1 MKARLEGRA
10 MSSDTREVDYKT
22 HILIGR
28 TSAGDMAVI
37 GEWPHVPR
45 QSEVQQ
51 KIDGARQRYAVYL
64 LCTPTSIMPASGN
77 VNGGGQ
83 GLGSSSFR

>member
-1 MKARLEGRA
+1 
-10 MSSDTREVDYKT
+10 MSNGDTREVDYKT

-28 TSAGDMAVI
+28 TSAGDMTVI

-51 KIDGARQRYAVYL
+51 RIDGARQRYAVYL
-64 LCTPTSIMPASGN
+64 LCTPTSIMPANGN
-77 VNGGGQ
+77 AIGGRHDV
-83 GLGSSSFR
+83 GSSRFR

>member
-1 MKARLEGRA
+1 MNARLEGRA
-10 MSSDTREVDYKT
+10 MSSYDTRDIDYKT

-28 TSAGDMAVI
+28 TSAGDMTVI

-51 KIDGARQRYAVYL
+51 RIDGARQRYTVYL
-64 LCTPTSIMPASGN
+64 LCTPIWIIPADENASGTRQR
-77 VNGGGQ
+77 GP
-83 GLGSSSFR
+83 SSR

>member
-1 MKARLEGRA
+1 
-10 MSSDTREVDYKT
+10 MSSYDTTDVDYKT

-28 TSAGDMAVI
+28 TSAGDMTVI

-51 KIDGARQRYAVYL
+51 RIDGARQKYAVYL
-64 LCTPTSIMPASGN
+64 LCTPTSIIPANGHASGAR
-77 VNGGGQ
+77 Q
-83 GLGSSSFR
+83 LGPSSR

>member
-1 MKARLEGRA
+1 
-10 MSSDTREVDYKT
+10 MSSNDTREVDYKT

-28 TSAGDMAVI
+28 TSGGDMTVI

-64 LCTPTSIMPASGN
+64 LCTPTSIIPASE
-77 VNGGGQ
+77 NGTGGRQ
-83 GLGSSSFR
+83 GLRSSTFQ

>member
-1 MKARLEGRA
+1 MNARLEGRA
-10 MSSDTREVDYKT
+10 MSSYDMRDVDYKT

-28 TSAGDMAVI
+28 TSAGDMTVI

-51 KIDGARQRYAVYL
+51 RIDGARQRYTVYL
-64 LCTPTSIMPASGN
+64 LCTPTSIIPANGN
-77 VNGGGQ
+77 ADGTRQRGP
-83 GLGSSSFR
+83 SSR